1 MLFKNHL
8 FVKLISLLSLIR
20 GQNLMVL
27 LVAQLLS
34 SAFIFAS
41 VSNPLEIFFDLNL
54 WMILLATSVS
64 VAAGYILNAF
74 FDQEKDLINRPHK
87 TLLEQNIS
95 ERTKLISYIIFNV
108 IALLIASYVS
118 QRSVIFFCV
127 YIGSMAFYSAFLK
140 RYLFMGN
147 LGSATL
153 TVLPFFAI
161 TVYYKNFTLEIFT
174 LAAFLMLLLSIKELM
189 KDLCNLKGDLT
200 NNYKTIPTAFGEN
213 ITKWLI
219 TLMITFCHGVVIL
232 LYFFFT
238 LNSMLYYFLFSLI
251 LLLVFGLFIWRSS
264 MNNHMAMILLG
275 IKFLIVLGI
284 FSLPLLRIPM

>member
-1 MLFKNHL
+1 
-8 FVKLISLLSLIR
+8 
-20 GQNLMVL
+20 
-27 LVAQLLS
+27 
-34 SAFIFAS
+34 
-41 VSNPLEIFFDLNL
+41 
-54 WMILLATSVS
+54 
-64 VAAGYILNAF
+64 
-74 FDQEKDLINRPHK
+74 
-87 TLLEQNIS
+87 
-95 ERTKLISYIIFNV
+95 
-108 IALLIASYVS
+108 
-118 QRSVIFFCV
+118 
-127 YIGSMAFYSAFLK
+127 
-140 RYLFMGN
+140 MGN

-219 TLMITFCHGVVIL
+219 TLLIMFCHGVVIL
-232 LYFFFT
+232 LYFFYT

-251 LLLVFGLFIWRSS
+251 LLLVFGLFMWRSS

>member
-1 MLFKNHL
+1 
-8 FVKLISLLSLIR
+8 
-20 GQNLMVL
+20 MVL

-127 YIGSMAFYSAFLK
+127 YIGGMAFYSAFLK

-153 TVLPFFAI
+153 TVLPFFRHH
-161 TVYYKNFTLEIFT
+161 
-174 LAAFLMLLLSIKELM
+174 SIL
-189 KDLCNLKGDLT
+189 
-200 NNYKTIPTAFGEN
+200 
-213 ITKWLI
+213 
-219 TLMITFCHGVVIL
+219 
-232 LYFFFT
+232 
-238 LNSMLYYFLFSLI
+238 
-251 LLLVFGLFIWRSS
+251 
-264 MNNHMAMILLG
+264 
-275 IKFLIVLGI
+275 
-284 FSLPLLRIPM
+284 